1 MVCSEHSQSFCSPK
15 EFHFDSHERGLNA
28 LFHEV
33 LELEV
38 ELCCTE
44 GKMEASME
52 TLVATLLI
60 YRAGFDFF

>member
-1 MVCSEHSQSFCSPK
+1 M
-15 EFHFDSHERGLNA
+15 
-28 LFHEV
+28 
-33 LELEV
+33 

-60 YRAGFDFF
+60 YWAGFDFF